1 MNGNR
6 KLGAIFEK
14 VKAPIIQLGEAL
26 KKRKTP
32 SGKPGVIS
40 RGIKTPIIK
49 PGDDLVKIV
58 VDSVLATVGMEG
70 IQNKDV
76 VAVTEAVVAI
86 SQNNIVSQATVV
98 KDLET
103 KFAGATSI
111 AVVDPIQSRNRFMA
125 ILKAVAAMRNIHNIY
140 VVMSYPTDEV
150 GNRLISDEIIMESG
164 VNPYTDLLTEE
175 EFYAKLG
182 VPCHE
187 FTNQNY
193 LKMYKEICG
202 EKGRIILCNDLSKI
216 PGICPDILL
225 CNIHKR
231 VSKKQ
236 QLLKYGATRV
246 LDMSE
251 IMNTPVNGS
260 AYNEKFG
267 LYGSNIQDGDDLKLM
282 PIHCDEFVHAVQV
295 EFKVRT
301 GKHIEVMV
309 YGDGAFKDP
318 VGGIWELA
326 DPTTTPAATECLAG
340 TPEEVKLKY
349 IASEHKDKS
358 PEEIEEIVA
367 QKKAERL
374 AAKNLAENASLGTT
388 PRQITDL
395 LASLSDLTSG
405 SGDRQT
411 PVILVQNYL

>member
-14 VKAPIIQLGEAL
+14 IKAPIVQLWVSL

-58 VDSVLATVGMEG
+58 VDSVLATVGKDG
-70 IQNKDV
+70 VQDKDV

-125 ILKAVAAMRNIHNIY
+125 ILKAVAAMSNIHNIY

-150 GNRLISDEIIMESG
+150 GNRLISDEVIMESG

-187 FTNQNY
+187 FTKQNY

-202 EKGRIILCNDLSKI
+202 EKGRIILCNDLSKV
-216 PGICPDILL
+216 PGICSDILL

-236 QLLKYGATRV
+236 QLLKHGATRV

-251 IMNTPVNGS
+251 IMNAPVDGS
-260 AYNEKFG
+260 AHNEMFG

-282 PIHCDEFVHAVQV
+282 PIHCEEFVHAVQA
-295 EFKVRT
+295 EFKART
-301 GKHIEVMV
+301 GKRVEVMV

-326 DPTTTPAATECLAG
+326 DPTTTPAATEGLAG

-358 PEEIEEIVA
+358 PEEIEAIVA

-374 AAKNLAENASLGTT
+374 AAKNLAETASLGTT